1 MTVRER
7 MRNDVVEVEV
17 VIATAPATR
26 TAERKPLKTPHI
38 ELRDLEERQN
48 TPPEILPDEITQ
60 VGNGAVPTEI
70 LIDSRPQSSTIS
82 TPTST
87 PVVTTPT
94 TAVAKPTQSSNSNTA
109 DEGVSVAVK
118 AGIAMGVLAGL
129 LVVFVVVWLIMSMR
143 KKKQARRRQQIED
156 DEKIHGPFSD
166 SAAISRSPPAPSAA
180 PRLSLRPV
188 SQLWQNLAPNG
199 HPERRASRGIQLT
212 VNPPVS
218 SHSPTN
224 SLSPLNRP
232 NGGGGSAWE
241 RPILK
246 STTPTGDNRPST
258 QGSVYSLNPF
268 HDSHSTHNNNNNN
281 YSNEPVSPVSTL
293 APEFPS
299 VPSKNRS
306 PTPEPVSPIDQD
318 TDLPDFGAGSKP
330 LTRKTSINHH
340 NKGLP
345 KPLDLTKPPSPLY
358 APGPASP
365 AGTEYS
371 MHSMAPSQVV
381 PSTSAA
387 EIAAAGGPQNS
398 TVHRVQL
405 DFKPTLEDEL
415 GLKAGQL
422 VRLLHEYDDGWAL
435 CIRLDRSQQGV
446 VPRTCLST
454 RPVKPRPAQNGPR
467 INPSVHPMKDGNGYT
482 RSGGRSPMGGFP
494 SPPGG
499 NSGWGQ
505 TGERSE
511 SPGSF
516 YSTQGGVSPV
526 PGQNG
531 NGNGSRGGG
540 SPFDGGY
547 VPGGLSP
554 APGQAY

>member
-1 MTVRER
+1 MAVRER
-7 MRNDVVEVEV
+7 MRNDVVEVEL

-26 TAERKPLKTPHI
+26 TVEETPLETPHT
-38 ELRDLEERQN
+38 ELRDLKKRQE
-48 TPPEILPDEITQ
+48 TPTEILPPEITE
-60 VGNGAVPTEI
+60 GGKGAVPTKI
-70 LIDSRPQSSTIS
+70 LIDDITKPTTTSIPSSSTA
-82 TPTST
+82 
-87 PVVTTPT
+87 VVTPT
-94 TAVAKPTQSSNSNTA
+94 TAPSQPTAGSGSNTTGSGG

-129 LVVFVVVWLIMSMR
+129 LVIFVLVWLIMSMR

-166 SAAISRSPPAPSAA
+166 SAAIARSPPAASSAA

-188 SQLWQNLAPNG
+188 SNLWQNLAPSG

-212 VNPPVS
+212 VNPAVS

-232 NGGGGSAWE
+232 NGRGGSAWE
-241 RPILK
+241 RPTMN
-246 STTPTGDNRPST
+246 STTPTDDNRPGT

-268 HDSHSTHNNNNNN
+268 HDSNSTHNNSHYNSNNH
-281 YSNEPVSPVSTL
+281 EPVSPVSTL
-293 APEFPS
+293 APEFPA
-299 VPSKNRS
+299 VPSKNRT

-318 TDLPDFGAGSKP
+318 TDLPEFGAGSKP
-330 LTRKTSINHH
+330 LARKTSINHH

-405 DFKPTLEDEL
+405 DFKPTLDDEL

-435 CIRLDRSQQGV
+435 CIRLDRSKQGV

-454 RPVKPRPAQNGPR
+454 RPVKPRGPQNGPR
-467 INPSVHPMKDGNGYT
+467 INPTVPQGYG
-482 RSGGRSPMGGFP
+482 RQNAGGGLSPRMGGFP
-494 SPPGG
+494 SPPAGS
-499 NSGWGQ
+499 NNGWQ
-505 TGERSE
+505 SADRSE

-516 YSTQGGVSPV
+516 YSTQGGPSPV
-526 PGQNG
+526 PQNG
-531 NGNGSRGGG
+531 RGE
-540 SPFDGGY
+540 SPY
-547 VPGGLSP
+547 EHLPGGLSP

>member
-1 MTVRER
+1 
-7 MRNDVVEVEV
+7 MR
-17 VIATAPATR
+17 
-26 TAERKPLKTPHI
+26 
-38 ELRDLEERQN
+38 
-48 TPPEILPDEITQ
+48 
-60 VGNGAVPTEI
+60 
-70 LIDSRPQSSTIS
+70 
-82 TPTST
+82 
-87 PVVTTPT
+87 
-94 TAVAKPTQSSNSNTA
+94 
-109 DEGVSVAVK
+109 
-118 AGIAMGVLAGL
+118 
-129 LVVFVVVWLIMSMR
+129 
-143 KKKQARRRQQIED
+143 
-156 DEKIHGPFSD
+156 
-166 SAAISRSPPAPSAA
+166 
-180 PRLSLRPV
+180 
-188 SQLWQNLAPNG
+188 
-199 HPERRASRGIQLT
+199 
-212 VNPPVS
+212 
-218 SHSPTN
+218 
-224 SLSPLNRP
+224 
-232 NGGGGSAWE
+232 
-241 RPILK
+241 
-246 STTPTGDNRPST
+246 STTPTGDNRPGT

-268 HDSHSTHNNNNNN
+268 HDSHSTHNNNNSYNN
-281 YSNEPVSPVSTL
+281 NNNSNNNEPVSPVSTL
-293 APEFPS
+293 APEFPA
-299 VPSKNRS
+299 VPSKNRT

-330 LTRKTSINHH
+330 LTRKTSINHHH

-371 MHSMAPSQVV
+371 MHSMSPSTMV

-467 INPSVHPMKDGNGYT
+467 IVPQQNG
-482 RSGGRSPMGGFP
+482 RGAGGGGGRSPNMAGGFP
-494 SPPGG
+494 SPPA
-499 NSGWGQ
+499 NNNGWQ
-505 TGERSE
+505 SAERSE

-516 YSTQGGVSPV
+516 YSTTQGGPSPIF
-526 PGQNG
+526 GQ
-531 NGNGSRGGG
+531 GGG
-540 SPFDGGY
+540 SAGNGTYDM
-547 VPGGLSP
+547 PGGLSP

>member
-1 MTVRER
+1 MTARER
-7 MRNDVVEVEV
+7 MRNDVVEVEA
-17 VIATAPATR
+17 VIAAAPATR
-26 TAERKPLKTPHI
+26 TAEEKPLKTPHI
-38 ELRDLEERQN
+38 ELRGLEGRQ
-48 TPPEILPDEITQ
+48 EAILPDQ
-60 VGNGAVPTEI
+60 
-70 LIDSRPQSSTIS
+70 IDPVTNAPNDRIIIDNSPVTSTLVAPSVTPEVSTSRGTPSSRP
-82 TPTST
+82 
-87 PVVTTPT
+87 
-94 TAVAKPTQSSNSNTA
+94 TQDTNTNTGSA
-109 DEGVSVAVK
+109 DEGVGVAVK
-118 AGIAMGVLAGL
+118 AGIAMGVLAGV
-129 LVVFVVVWLIMSMR
+129 LVLFVVVWLIMSMR

-166 SAAISRSPPAPSAA
+166 SAAISRSPPAAAAPSAA

-188 SQLWQNLAPNG
+188 SQLWQNLAPSG

-212 VNPPVS
+212 VNPAGP

-232 NGGGGSAWE
+232 NQGGSAWE
-241 RPILK
+241 RHRMQ
-246 STTPTGDNRPST
+246 STTPTGDNRPGT
-258 QGSVYSLNPF
+258 RGSVYSLNPF
-268 HDSHSTHNNNNNN
+268 HDSHSTRN
-281 YSNEPVSPVSTL
+281 YNNEPVSPVSTL
-293 APEFPS
+293 APEFPA

-371 MHSMAPSQVV
+371 MHSMSPSTMV
-381 PSTSAA
+381 PSSTSAA

-467 INPSVHPMKDGNGYT
+467 VVPQGGYNRGGNGNNT
-482 RSGGRSPMGGFP
+482 GGFP
-494 SPPGG
+494 SPPGQQQNG
-499 NSGWGQ
+499 GWQ
-505 TGERSE
+505 SAERSE

-516 YSTQGGVSPV
+516 YSTNQGVSPS
-526 PGQNG
+526 PG
-531 NGNGSRGGG
+531 GGG
-540 SPFDGGY
+540 SGGIGTMRGQGGGEY
-547 VPGGLSP
+547 EMQMGGLSP